1 MTTQEQRAEWSAL
14 AQAATPG
21 EWAANTVR
29 DTRLDI
35 DVVWVENSMASI
47 VWCGAANRLDV
58 HANAAFIAA
67 ARAAVPALLADVD
80 ALTAENANAKA
91 ALITAAQL
99 MRDANARADALARML
114 DAEMLRRQDAESDI
128 LRLTEDDTQ
137 SAFERTAALRAE
149 RDALA
154 AELARVR
161 AQLAEVPEPMLYRA
175 STRPLWTDDTP
186 TPGTR

>member
-1 MTTQEQRAEWSAL
+1 MSTPEQRAEWSAL

-35 DVVWVENSMASI
+35 DVVWVENSMVSI

-67 ARAAVPALLADVD
+67 ARAAVPQLLADVD
-80 ALTAENANAKA
+80 ALTQE
-91 ALITAAQL
+91 
-99 MRDANARADALARML
+99 RDALARML

-137 SAFERTAALRAE
+137 SAFERTAALRAD
-149 RDALA
+149 RAALA

-161 AQLAEVPEPMLYRA
+161 GDYEYIRQRAPWGAIQRLAWYGAENYNYSTDAKQVEEYVAGFHPNAQQHA
-175 STRPLWTDDTP
+175 
-186 TPGTR
+186 

>member
-91 ALITAAQL
+91 A
-99 MRDANARADALARML
+99 
-114 DAEMLRRQDAESDI
+114 
-128 LRLTEDDTQ
+128 
-137 SAFERTAALRAE
+137 
-149 RDALA
+149 
-154 AELARVR
+154 ELASYKRQAAYISSVIDS
-161 AQLAEVPEPMLYRA
+161 EGKYVP
-175 STRPLWTDDTP
+175 
-186 TPGTR
+186 